1 MSKFETEDR
10 GALGYFLSE
19 DGQSRLRK
27 LHQHIEFLSRLAEPR
42 VDEEE
47 DGPEIDHPALAGC
60 MDLLAEQVQL
70 VLDTVSWP
78 ARLQAKGKRGDDQD
92 EADDDHD
99 DHDDDDSDEDEAED
113 VDVDASDDVEEAV
126 ATEPGGAKYLVG
138 MTLRQIDEATNLLD
152 MLVAQGDLLHLSG
165 TSGTEFTDNTIAI
178 AGASIFD
185 SAQVLQALH
194 RQVIS
199 QYLTD
204 RPAAR
209 PRVRETPP
217 LYNVHVTATAKP
229 QGEHRAH

>member
-1 MSKFETEDR
+1 MSKFDTEDR
-10 GALGYFLSE
+10 GALGYFLTE
-19 DGQSRLRK
+19 DGQSRLRN
-27 LHQHIEFLSRLAEPR
+27 LHQHIVFLSRLAEPR

-78 ARLQAKGKRGDDQD
+78 ARLQVKGKPGGDQD
-92 EADDDHD
+92 EADDGDGDGDGDGD
-99 DHDDDDSDEDEAED
+99 DDEAE
-113 VDVDASDDVEEAV
+113 DVDASDDVEEAV
-126 ATEPGGAKYLVG
+126 ATGPGGANYLVG
-138 MTLRQIDEATNLLD
+138 MTLRQIDEANNLLD

-165 TSGTEFTDNTIAI
+165 TSGTEFTDNTIAM

-185 SAQVLQALH
+185 SAQALQALH
-194 RQVIS
+194 RQVNS

-217 LYNVHVTATAKP
+217 LYNVHVTAPPEP
-229 QGEHRAH
+229 QGEHRADLH